1 MTKPPPLAAVRAF
14 EAVGRTGSVKQAA
27 VELGVTSGAIT
38 QHVHALEAHLKRRLV
53 QRSGRGI
60 ELTVWGRLYL
70 PRLVSG
76 FEELRKAE
84 LEVERAGQS
93 SRLVIST
100 YPSLAT
106 KWLCP
111 LMFAWKKQYPEACA
125 MIAGVH
131 PEPRLDDD
139 EADFR
144 ISYGNRHRHHSRY
157 VRLFTDRVIVVASPS
172 LIKRVGRM
180 KHPHQLLNQQLLWVD
195 WGNEYLALPSW
206 PDWFAAAGAPVA
218 GIPAAGE
225 GSPRAPVATEGSPR
239 ASVAGAGSL
248 RASAAHLHRDLVFSL
263 PSASVDAALEGLGF
277 ALAQYSLAASAL
289 ALGTLVQV
297 LPLELPLPEAHF
309 LAWSSA
315 ALDKPLGSAFHSW
328 LINEARRFD
337 VSHVQR

>member
-1 MTKPPPLAAVRAF
+1 MPKPSPLSAVRAF

-38 QHVHALEAHLKRRLV
+38 QHVHALETHLKRRLV

-84 LEVERAGQS
+84 LEVERAGQT

-106 KWLCP
+106 KWLAP
-111 LMFAWKKQYPEACA
+111 LMFAWKRQHPAGCA

-144 ISYGNRHRHHSRY
+144 ISYGNRHHHHARHM
-157 VRLFTDRVIVVASPS
+157 RLFTDRVIVVASPT

-180 KHPHQLLNQQLLWVD
+180 KHPRDLLIQHLLWVD

-206 PDWFAAAGAPVA
+206 QEWFDAAGV
-218 GIPAAGE
+218 
-225 GSPRAPVATEGSPR
+225 STT
-239 ASVAGAGSL
+239 
-248 RASAAHLHRDLVFSL
+248 HLDRDLVFSL
-263 PSASVDAALEGLGF
+263 PSAVVDAALEGFGF
-277 ALAQYSLAASAL
+277 ALAQHSLAASAL
-289 ALGTLVQV
+289 ALGTLVQI

-328 LINEARRFD
+328 LINETRRFD
-337 VSHVQR
+337 LRHVPK

>member
-1 MTKPPPLAAVRAF
+1 MPKTSPLAAVRAF

-27 VELGVTSGAIT
+27 LELGVTSGAIT
-38 QHVHALEAHLKRRLV
+38 QHVHSLEAHLKRRLV

-111 LMFAWKKQYPEACA
+111 LMFAWKKQHPEACA

-131 PEPRLDDD
+131 PEPRMDDD

-144 ISYGNRHRHHSRY
+144 ISYGNRHRHHARHM
-157 VRLFTDRVIVVASPS
+157 RLFTDRVMVVASPA
-172 LIKRVGRM
+172 LVKRVGRI
-180 KHPHQLLNQQLLWVD
+180 KHPAELLHQPLLWVD

-206 PDWFAAAGAPVA
+206 PDWFEVA
-218 GIPAAGE
+218 GIPAAG
-225 GSPRAPVATEGSPR
+225 APA
-239 ASVAGAGSL
+239 AGVPAAGVP
-248 RASAAHLHRDLVFSL
+248 AAGVSAANLRRDLVFSL
-263 PSASVDAALEGLGF
+263 PSASVDAALEGYGF

-315 ALDKPLGSAFHSW
+315 ALDKPLGGAFHSW

-337 VSHVQR
+337 VALRV

>member
-1 MTKPPPLAAVRAF
+1 MTKPPPLAAIRAF

-38 QHVHALEAHLKRRLV
+38 QHVHALETHLNRRLV

-70 PRLVSG
+70 PRLVSA

-84 LEVERAGQS
+84 LEVERAGQT

-106 KWLCP
+106 KWLGP
-111 LMFAWKKQYPEACA
+111 LMFAWKGQHPKACA
-125 MIAGVH
+125 LIAGVH

-144 ISYGNRHRHHSRY
+144 ISYGNRHRHHARY
-157 VRLFTDRVIVVASPS
+157 MRLFTDRVIVVASPA
-172 LIKRVGRM
+172 LVKRVGRP
-180 KHPHQLLNQQLLWVD
+180 KHANELLNRQLLWVD

-206 PDWFAAAGAPVA
+206 PDWFEAAGV
-218 GIPAAGE
+218 
-225 GSPRAPVATEGSPR
+225 ST
-239 ASVAGAGSL
+239 
-248 RASAAHLHRDLVFSL
+248 AHLHRDLVFSL
-263 PSASVDAALEGLGF
+263 PSASVDAALEGFGF

-315 ALDKPLGSAFHSW
+315 ALDKPLGSAFYSW
-328 LINEARRFD
+328 LVNEARRFD
-337 VSHVQR
+337 VSNIKRCSGEFVTTALPFAATGTQQSPLRR